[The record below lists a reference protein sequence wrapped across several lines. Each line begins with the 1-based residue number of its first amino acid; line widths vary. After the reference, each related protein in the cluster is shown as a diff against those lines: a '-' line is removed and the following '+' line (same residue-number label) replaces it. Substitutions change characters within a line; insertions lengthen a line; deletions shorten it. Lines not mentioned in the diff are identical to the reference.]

1 MALGKSSR
9 YMRLVVIAA
18 SFDQID
24 RLSRT
29 FLASWWMEI
38 LTIAILSLLVGSSS
52 LVAYRLTPKKE
63 ASQ

>member
-1 MALGKSSR
+1 
-9 YMRLVVIAA
+9 MRLVVIAA

-29 FLASWWMEI
+29 LLASWWMEI